1 MSAKDNASATGGGGG
16 EEITL
21 EERWRRFRERCATPI
36 PDAVPEVRAVMVAVD
51 EQTAENA
58 RARPESVRIATRD
71 ESGATRLSTPRRYAV
86 DAGGS
91 SAVGWI
97 GWGPSG
103 SLGTQR
109 IWFEPDPAGDEQVQ
123 HRYNPLDALK
133 RNDDE

>member
-1 MSAKDNASATGGGGG
+1 MTSKSDLSGAADGGLS
-16 EEITL
+16 L
-21 EERWRRFRERCATPI
+21 EERKRQFWERWKEPI
-36 PDAVPEVRAVMVAVD
+36 PDAPVKTRGVAMAVD
-51 EQTAENA
+51 AQTAENA

-71 ESGATRLSTPRRYAV
+71 ESGATRLAAPRRYSV

-103 SLGTQR
+103 TLGTDR
-109 IWFEPDPAGDEQVQ
+109 LWFTPDDADAQVQ

-133 RNDDE
+133 NEDD